1 MGESHRATNRAVT
14 SSSVF
19 SRRPRPRQCFGNKAL
34 MPPWHRAHFSRSQSR
49 LRCLRHEERRRQR
62 NGAAA
67 HLRAA
72 VERIALRGPRR
83 SLRIEWL
90 RYNAPS
96 LTTGQAPWY
105 RLILF
110 GEEGYGSWGYP
121 LDGYTVIVGD
131 EGALTFDGQ
140 RSRRSRPEY
149 DTLMENFSNMFSLG
163 GGRSHHR
170 HYTGGPYQRH
180 TGHDHA
186 AALRVLQ
193 IRGPVGR
200 HWRAIPG

>member
-1 MGESHRATNRAVT
+1 MFWEQGPNA
-14 SSSVF
+14 
-19 SRRPRPRQCFGNKAL
+19 
-34 MPPWHRAHFSRSQSR
+34 QSR
-49 LRCLRHEERRRQR
+49 LQRLRREECRRQR
-62 NGAAA
+62 NEAAA

-72 VERIALRGPRR
+72 VERIVLRGPRQ
-83 SLRIEWL
+83 SLRIKWL

-96 LTTGQAPWY
+96 LATGQAPWY

-110 GEEGYGSWGYP
+110 GEEGYGCWGYP

-131 EGALTFDGQ
+131 ERASTFDGQ
-140 RSRRSRPEY
+140 RSRRSRSEY

-170 HYTGGPYQRH
+170 HYTGGPYRRH

-186 AALRVLQ
+186 AALLVLRN
-193 IRGPVGR
+193 RGPVGQHR
-200 HWRAIPG
+200 RAIPG